1 MIGSNVV
8 KWFHPSL
15 TSLDWNLCL
24 CDSEVSDKMCKW
36 KTELSDDRRKRI
48 GVVVDFEALSKH
60 FRLLFQQ
67 RHFLKLLRWVGGQLT
82 CFASSAQA
90 RLVSL

>member
-48 GVVVDFEALSKH
+48 GVVVDFKALRKH
-60 FRLLFQQ
+60 FTFT
-67 RHFLKLLRWVGGQLT
+67 FPTET
-82 CFASSAQA
+82 CFVNSFWMV
-90 RLVSL
+90 R

>member
-48 GVVVDFEALSKH
+48 GVVVDFKALRKH
-60 FRLLFQQ
+60 FLLLFQQ
-67 RHFLKLLRWVGGQLT
+67 SHVLKIHFGWYAVHSPR
-82 CFASSAQA
+82 FMA
-90 RLVSL
+90 

>member
-24 CDSEVSDKMCKW
+24 CESEVSDKMCKW

-48 GVVVDFEALSKH
+48 GVVVDFKALSKH

-67 RHFLKLLRWVGGQLT
+67 RHFLKLLRRVGGQLT
-82 CFASSAQA
+82 FLQA
-90 RLVSL
+90 RLRLGL